1 MSVNVANNAMP
12 PQRPERAASA
22 APAIKDILNA
32 IIDETSR
39 GWVYRNFGLLVAWII
54 AALAAVIA
62 LALPDRYTARAQI
75 YVNTDTLLRPLLKG
89 LTVDSNADQQVSVLQ
104 KTLLTDVNLSKVLL
118 QGDEDLKVASRADL
132 AGAIAGLRSQ
142 IRIDGIGNQLFT
154 ISFDGSAP
162 ERARQIVQSLLTIF
176 IETNLGMTRTDMQTA
191 RDFLDQ
197 QIAANQA
204 QLAAATQKLT
214 EFRAQHVNVL
224 GETDISS
231 RLAAARV
238 AYQDAT
244 LELQGAE
251 EARKTLKT
259 RLASTD
265 PFVSADTPPAQIV
278 VGDQLIVSS
287 IDRINTLRAQLR
299 ELRLRYTEDHP
310 DVIALREELASLV
323 RQYSADET
331 KPSSPNQKPAHPAA
345 STAPAGSSATDA
357 ASGSGAAAPHT
368 TPNPQ
373 YAEIKAQL
381 LKAELSVLD
390 AEQKV
395 AKAQATLSSLE
406 AQGKIAP
413 PIEAELAQ
421 LTQAYDTAKK
431 NYEDLLPRRE
441 SARMSQA
448 VDTTVDAVQFRIV
461 EPPTLP
467 AKPSGPNRGIILFLG
482 TIAAL
487 GGGCFAAFA
496 RGIYTGAVVSARD
509 LSTAFGLPVIA
520 SIASPVQRQPRLSLQ
535 IATVAVGMTGIIVA
549 MVAISYAM
557 PSFEHYRFKA
567 YSLVSQMLS

>member
-1 MSVNVANNAMP
+1 MPTNAPSNALP
-12 PQRPERAASA
+12 PRPERMAPA
-22 APAIKDILNA
+22 APAIKDLFTA
-32 IIDETSR
+32 LIDETSR
-39 GWVYRNFGLLVAWII
+39 GWVYRNFGLLIAWVIAI
-54 AALAAVIA
+54 AAAGIAV
-62 LALPDRYTARAQI
+62 ALPDRYTARAQI

-89 LTVDSNADQQVSVLQ
+89 LTVDSNGEQQVSILQ

-118 QGDEDLKVASRADL
+118 QADEDLKVASRSDL
-132 AGAIAGLRSQ
+132 AGAISSLRSQ

-154 ISFDGSAP
+154 ISFDGTAP

-176 IETNLGMTRTDMQTA
+176 IETNLGMSRTDMQTA

-204 QLAAATQKLT
+204 QLTAATQRLT
-214 EFRAQHVNVL
+214 DFRALHVNVL

-238 AYQDAT
+238 AFQDAS
-244 LELQGAE
+244 LELQGAQE
-251 EARKTLKT
+251 VRKSLKARL
-259 RLASTD
+259 STTD
-265 PFVSADTPPAQIV
+265 AFVSADTPPAQIV

-310 DVIALREELASLV
+310 DVIALRDELASLV
-323 RQYSADET
+323 RQYSTEDA
-331 KPSSPNQKPAHPAA
+331 KPGARAQPSSG
-345 STAPAGSSATDA
+345 STASATP
-357 ASGSGAAAPHT
+357 GAAGTSGGTGAHT

-395 AKAQATLSSLE
+395 ARAQTTLSSLE

-413 PIEAELAQ
+413 PIEAELAE
-421 LTQAYDTAKK
+421 LTRAYDTAKK

-482 TIAAL
+482 TLAAL
-487 GGGCFAAFA
+487 AGGCFAAFA
-496 RGIYTGAVVSARD
+496 RGIFAGAVVSARD
-509 LSTAFGLPVIA
+509 LSATYGLPVIA
-520 SIASPVQRQPRLSLQ
+520 TIASSGQRPQRFSLQ
-535 IATVAVGMTGIIVA
+535 LATVGVGMAGIVVA
-549 MVAISYAM
+549 MFAVSYAM
-557 PSFEHYRFKA
+557 PSLELYRFKA
-567 YSLVSQMLS
+567 YAVVSQMLS